1 MSPVNCVELIF
12 TLRSAQ
18 SSQAFK
24 KEVLKEAARY
34 FRRLQSE
41 VMATAKWETMEEE
54 NPRLLLKIQKI
65 LLRKD

>member
-1 MSPVNCVELIF
+1 MCRTYF

-41 VMATAKWETMEEE
+41 VMATAKWEKMQEE
-54 NPRLLLKIQKI
+54 NPKLLLKVQKI
-65 LLRKD
+65 LLKKD